1 MFKPEKSPSPFAFAC
16 LAAMLSAS
24 ILVAFP
30 AGAHEALP
38 TAAKPLGWNYPYSCC
53 SGIDCRQVSEKAI
66 SERPQGYVINKTGEV
81 VAYSDSR
88 VKDSPDGVYHWC
100 SVAGADDSRTIC
112 LFVPPKGF

>member
-1 MFKPEKSPSPFAFAC
+1 M
-16 LAAMLSAS
+16 
-24 ILVAFP
+24 
-30 AGAHEALP
+30 
-38 TAAKPLGWNYPYSCC
+38 
-53 SGIDCRQVSEKAI
+53 AI

-100 SVAGADDSRTIC
+100 SVAGADDSKTIC

>member
-1 MFKPEKSPSPFAFAC
+1 MHDLIGTLPNRAS
-16 LAAMLSAS
+16 LAAVFSAS

-30 AGAHEALP
+30 ARAREALP
-38 TAAKPLGWNYPYSCC
+38 TAAKPLGWSCPYACC

-66 SERPQGYVINKTGEV
+66 SERPQGYVINETGEV

-100 SVAGADDSRTIC
+100 SVAGADDSTTIC
-112 LFVPPKGF
+112 LFVPPKGY